1 MKLSIVIAG
10 RDDGYGDEG
19 LSPYDKNT
27 PDTFC
32 FRMKRTVESNLK
44 KLKKHNISTQYV
56 IVDWSPINGKS
67 LDKNEY
73 TSETVKDERVKHI
86 IVTPEI
92 VENRGWNPKNFYEYY
107 AKNVGIRNSDGEFV
121 LITNPDD
128 LLNDELVESISKA
141 LDEDDGKNY
150 YRPYS
155 RIDVDNK
162 LQFLAE
168 GVTFLK
174 NGNPY
179 DEIMGTPAAGDFILT
194 TKDNFINISKGFDE
208 TQNTN
213 GNKQQ
218 THMDGNI
225 VINMYQ
231 NGLIPKELKG
241 SVLHLDHAKPHEK
254 DFNIEPY
261 TKGYENI
268 ENWGLLNIKF

>member
-44 KLKKHNISTQYV
+44 KLKKHKISTQYV
-56 IVDWSPINGKS
+56 IVDWSPINDKT

-73 TSETVKDERVKHI
+73 MSETVKDERVKHI
-86 IVTPEI
+86 IVSPK
-92 VENRGWNPKNFYEYY
+92 VVKNRGWNPKNFYEFY
-107 AKNVGIRNSDGEFV
+107 AKNVGIRNSDGEYI

-128 LLNDELVESISKA
+128 LLNDELVESMSKA
-141 LDEDDGKNY
+141 LHEDDGKSY

-155 RIDVDNK
+155 RIDVNNN
-162 LQFLAE
+162 LEFLAE

-194 TKDNFINISKGFDE
+194 TKDNFINKSKGFDE
-208 TQNTN
+208 SRDTN
-213 GNKQQ
+213 ENKQQ
-218 THMDGNI
+218 TRMDGNI

-231 NGLIPKELKG
+231 NGLIPQELKG

-254 DFNIEPY
+254 DLDIEPY
-261 TKGYENI
+261 TMGYKNI
-268 ENWGLLNIKF
+268 ENWGLLDVEI